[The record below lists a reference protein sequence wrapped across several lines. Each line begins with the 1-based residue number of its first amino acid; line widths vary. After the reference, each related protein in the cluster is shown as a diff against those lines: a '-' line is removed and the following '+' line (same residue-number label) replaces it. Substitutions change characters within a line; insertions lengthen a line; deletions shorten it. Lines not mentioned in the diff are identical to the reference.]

1 MKSRSFSTSLISKQQ
16 LYYSAQL
23 FKLVQAEYFR
33 MQARHETCYDVT
45 INIFQ
50 HAGFA
55 QATNILAEGA

>member
-1 MKSRSFSTSLISKQQ
+1 M
-16 LYYSAQL
+16 
-23 FKLVQAEYFR
+23 
-33 MQARHETCYDVT
+33 YDVT